1 MAREAVGTQGV
12 SLCRKQ
18 DFLELFKGVRF
29 DEVSISSSVPAFFT
43 LAGLML
49 AARETGVPLNRLRGS
64 ILHGPLYTE
73 DCSYAWHLPVEF
85 RVRLAL
91 DSIEFCS
98 QHMPKF
104 HAYLEDTYFFSESGL
119 TPVEEMAL
127 GFVQLRHLVRR
138 LLARGLAIN
147 SFAPRIAFLVN
158 CGMDFFE
165 EIAKIRATRRLY
177 AKMMRDEF
185 GAKNPRSMSA
195 AITSHTSGLSL
206 TAQQPINNV
215 VRGAV
220 QALALVL
227 AGVQALEI
235 SAFDEAYRT
244 PSRDAHIV
252 GLRTQQILDLETGA
266 AKVLDPLGGSYFLEA
281 LTDELEVR
289 IRSRIDAIEAMGDPE
304 TLSAGGFFREI
315 FHRAMEDAQHEVE
328 KGEL

>member
-1 MAREAVGTQGV
+1 MRRACAPPSTGGPTAAECRPSDKAPDGPTQSLLDPDHPLAREAVGTQGV

-18 DFLELFKGVRF
+18 DFLELFKDVRF

-91 DSIEFCS
+91 NSIEFCS

-185 GAKNPRSMSA
+185 GAKILARCRPPSPAIRLVFRSLRS
-195 AITSHTSGLSL
+195 
-206 TAQQPINNV
+206 
-215 VRGAV
+215 
-220 QALALVL
+220 
-227 AGVQALEI
+227 
-235 SAFDEAYRT
+235 
-244 PSRDAHIV
+244 SR
-252 GLRTQQILDLETGA
+252 
-266 AKVLDPLGGSYFLEA
+266 
-281 LTDELEVR
+281 
-289 IRSRIDAIEAMGDPE
+289 
-304 TLSAGGFFREI
+304 
-315 FHRAMEDAQHEVE
+315 
-328 KGEL
+328 

>member
-1 MAREAVGTQGV
+1 
-12 SLCRKQ
+12 
-18 DFLELFKGVRF
+18 
-29 DEVSISSSVPAFFT
+29 
-43 LAGLML
+43 
-49 AARETGVPLNRLRGS
+49 
-64 ILHGPLYTE
+64 
-73 DCSYAWHLPVEF
+73 
-85 RVRLAL
+85 
-91 DSIEFCS
+91 
-98 QHMPKF
+98 
-104 HAYLEDTYFFSESGL
+104 
-119 TPVEEMAL
+119 MAL
-127 GFVQLRHLVRR
+127 GFVQLRHLVRK

-147 SFAPRIAFLVN
+147 FFAPRIAFLVN

-266 AKVLDPLGGSYFLEA
+266 AKVLDPLGGSYFLKS
-281 LTDELEVR
+281 LTDELEAR

-304 TLSAGGFFREI
+304 ELSAGGFFREI
-315 FHRAMEDAQHEVE
+315 FHRAMEDAQHDVE
-328 KGEL
+328 KGELPVVGVNAHLMPDEDDKLLREVTKSKIDTWHRHTEAIENFKRQRNSGSLRQGLDGVAVAAAGSGNIVPAVISALDASATIGEIVTTMRSALGMPRDLFDHPLPGENTVDRHVA